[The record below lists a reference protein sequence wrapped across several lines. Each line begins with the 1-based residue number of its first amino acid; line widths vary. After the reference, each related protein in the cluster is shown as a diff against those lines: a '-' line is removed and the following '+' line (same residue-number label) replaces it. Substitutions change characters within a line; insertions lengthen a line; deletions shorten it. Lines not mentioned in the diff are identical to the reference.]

1 MILAILPLAIF
12 GLANCSITIDG
23 EVDKEVLEQKE

>member
-1 MILAILPLAIF
+1 MILAILPFAIF
-12 GLANCSITIDG
+12 GLANCIITSDG